1 MVLEIKDLIKD
12 YYHKEKKIEVLKSLS
27 YNFEKGKFY
36 GIMGHS
42 GSGKTTLF
50 NIIGTIDKEYNGNI
64 LVNSKNISSLNDE
77 DMASLRNLEI
87 GFVFQDFFLD
97 EGLTALENVMVPMII
112 NANIPKEER
121 EVIAKKLLKEVGMED
136 REKHFPKELSGGE
149 KQRVAIARALAK
161 DTPIIIADEPTGNLD
176 SRSAKAII
184 KLLSEISKDKLVI
197 IVTHNYEEVE
207 EYVTRKIKMHDGR
220 ILEDKKIK
228 NIDNNLQHKESN
240 YKNITRLN
248 KLRLGIRNTFNIIPK
263 FLLVLAVYL
272 FIVVALM
279 AEYSSFK
286 EQEYIASNSGY
297 NNYFQIFFVNLNP
310 SH

>member
-149 KQRVAIARALAK
+149 KQRVAIARALSNN
-161 DTPIIIADEPTGNLD
+161 PNILLCDEPTGNLD
-176 SRSAKAII
+176 EETENKIFT
-184 KLLSEISKDKLVI
+184 LLKNLSKSGKCV
-197 IVTHNYEEVE
+197 
-207 EYVTRKIKMHDGR
+207 
-220 ILEDKKIK
+220 
-228 NIDNNLQHKESN
+228 
-240 YKNITRLN
+240 
-248 KLRLGIRNTFNIIPK
+248 
-263 FLLVLAVYL
+263 
-272 FIVVALM
+272 IVV
-279 AEYSSFK
+279 SH
-286 EQEYIASNSGY
+286 SNEVKSYADVMLYLKDGK
-297 NNYFQIFFVNLNP
+297 LNEIID
-310 SH
+310 

>member
-27 YNFEKGKFY
+27 YDFEKGKFY

-64 LVNSKNISSLNDE
+64 LVNSKNISNLNDE

-112 NANIPKEER
+112 NENIPKEER

-149 KQRVAIARALAK
+149 KQRVAIARALSNN
-161 DTPIIIADEPTGNLD
+161 PNILLCDEPTGNLD
-176 SRSAKAII
+176 EETENKIFA
-184 KLLSEISKDKLVI
+184 LLKNLSKSGKCV
-197 IVTHNYEEVE
+197 
-207 EYVTRKIKMHDGR
+207 
-220 ILEDKKIK
+220 
-228 NIDNNLQHKESN
+228 
-240 YKNITRLN
+240 
-248 KLRLGIRNTFNIIPK
+248 
-263 FLLVLAVYL
+263 
-272 FIVVALM
+272 IVV
-279 AEYSSFK
+279 SH
-286 EQEYIASNSGY
+286 SNEVKSYADVMLYLKDGK
-297 NNYFQIFFVNLNP
+297 LNEITD
-310 SH
+310 

>member
-12 YYHKEKKIEVLKSLS
+12 YYHKEKKIEVLKGLS

-64 LVNSKNISSLNDE
+64 LVNSKNISNLNDE

-112 NANIPKEER
+112 NENIPKEDR

-149 KQRVAIARALAK
+149 KQRVAIARALSNN
-161 DTPIIIADEPTGNLD
+161 PNILLCDEPTGNLD
-176 SRSAKAII
+176 EETENKIFT
-184 KLLSEISKDKLVI
+184 LLKNLSKSGKCV
-197 IVTHNYEEVE
+197 
-207 EYVTRKIKMHDGR
+207 
-220 ILEDKKIK
+220 
-228 NIDNNLQHKESN
+228 
-240 YKNITRLN
+240 
-248 KLRLGIRNTFNIIPK
+248 
-263 FLLVLAVYL
+263 
-272 FIVVALM
+272 IVV
-279 AEYSSFK
+279 SH
-286 EQEYIASNSGY
+286 SNEVKSYADVMLYLKDGK
-297 NNYFQIFFVNLNP
+297 LNEITD
-310 SH
+310 

>member
-12 YYHKEKKIEVLKSLS
+12 YYHKEKKIEVLKTLS

-149 KQRVAIARALAK
+149 KQRVAIARALSNN
-161 DTPIIIADEPTGNLD
+161 PNILLCDEPTGNLD
-176 SRSAKAII
+176 EETENKIFA
-184 KLLSEISKDKLVI
+184 LLKNLSKSGKCV
-197 IVTHNYEEVE
+197 
-207 EYVTRKIKMHDGR
+207 
-220 ILEDKKIK
+220 
-228 NIDNNLQHKESN
+228 
-240 YKNITRLN
+240 
-248 KLRLGIRNTFNIIPK
+248 
-263 FLLVLAVYL
+263 
-272 FIVVALM
+272 IVV
-279 AEYSSFK
+279 SH
-286 EQEYIASNSGY
+286 SNEVKSYADVMLYLKDGK
-297 NNYFQIFFVNLNP
+297 LNEITD
-310 SH
+310 

>member
-1 MVLEIKDLIKD
+1 MVLEIKDLIKN

-149 KQRVAIARALAK
+149 KQRVAIARALSNN
-161 DTPIIIADEPTGNLD
+161 PNILLCDEPTGNLD
-176 SRSAKAII
+176 EETENKIFTLLK
-184 KLLSEISKDKLVI
+184 KLSKSGKCV
-197 IVTHNYEEVE
+197 
-207 EYVTRKIKMHDGR
+207 
-220 ILEDKKIK
+220 
-228 NIDNNLQHKESN
+228 
-240 YKNITRLN
+240 
-248 KLRLGIRNTFNIIPK
+248 
-263 FLLVLAVYL
+263 
-272 FIVVALM
+272 IVV
-279 AEYSSFK
+279 SH
-286 EQEYIASNSGY
+286 SNEVKSYADVMLYLKDGK
-297 NNYFQIFFVNLNP
+297 LNEITD
-310 SH
+310 

>member
-12 YYHKEKKIEVLKSLS
+12 YYHKEKKIEVLKGLS
-27 YNFEKGKFY
+27 YDFEKGKFY

-64 LVNSKNISSLNDE
+64 LVNSKNISNLNDE

-149 KQRVAIARALAK
+149 KQRVAIARALSNN
-161 DTPIIIADEPTGNLD
+161 PNILLCDEPTGNLD
-176 SRSAKAII
+176 EETENKIFA
-184 KLLSEISKDKLVI
+184 LLKNLSKSGKCV
-197 IVTHNYEEVE
+197 
-207 EYVTRKIKMHDGR
+207 
-220 ILEDKKIK
+220 
-228 NIDNNLQHKESN
+228 
-240 YKNITRLN
+240 
-248 KLRLGIRNTFNIIPK
+248 
-263 FLLVLAVYL
+263 
-272 FIVVALM
+272 IVV
-279 AEYSSFK
+279 SH
-286 EQEYIASNSGY
+286 SNEVKSYADVMLYLKDGK
-297 NNYFQIFFVNLNP
+297 LNEITD
-310 SH
+310 

>member
-112 NANIPKEER
+112 NENIPKEDR

-149 KQRVAIARALAK
+149 KQRVAIARALSNN
-161 DTPIIIADEPTGNLD
+161 PNILLCDEPTGNLD
-176 SRSAKAII
+176 EETENKIFT
-184 KLLSEISKDKLVI
+184 LLKNLSKSGKCV
-197 IVTHNYEEVE
+197 
-207 EYVTRKIKMHDGR
+207 
-220 ILEDKKIK
+220 
-228 NIDNNLQHKESN
+228 
-240 YKNITRLN
+240 
-248 KLRLGIRNTFNIIPK
+248 
-263 FLLVLAVYL
+263 
-272 FIVVALM
+272 IVV
-279 AEYSSFK
+279 SH
-286 EQEYIASNSGY
+286 SNEVKKYADVMLYLKDGK
-297 NNYFQIFFVNLNP
+297 LNEITD
-310 SH
+310 

>member
-27 YNFEKGKFY
+27 YDFEKGKFY

-64 LVNSKNISSLNDE
+64 LINSKNISNLNDE

-112 NANIPKEER
+112 NENIPKEER

-149 KQRVAIARALAK
+149 KQRVAIARALSNN
-161 DTPIIIADEPTGNLD
+161 PNILLCDEPTGNLD
-176 SRSAKAII
+176 EETENKIFT
-184 KLLSEISKDKLVI
+184 LLKNLSKSGKCV
-197 IVTHNYEEVE
+197 
-207 EYVTRKIKMHDGR
+207 
-220 ILEDKKIK
+220 
-228 NIDNNLQHKESN
+228 
-240 YKNITRLN
+240 
-248 KLRLGIRNTFNIIPK
+248 
-263 FLLVLAVYL
+263 
-272 FIVVALM
+272 IVV
-279 AEYSSFK
+279 SH
-286 EQEYIASNSGY
+286 SNEVKKYADVMLYLKDGK
-297 NNYFQIFFVNLNP
+297 LNEITD
-310 SH
+310 

>member
-64 LVNSKNISSLNDE
+64 LVNSKNISNLNDE

-112 NANIPKEER
+112 NENIPKKER

-149 KQRVAIARALAK
+149 KQRVAIARALSNN
-161 DTPIIIADEPTGNLD
+161 PNILLCDEPTGNLD
-176 SRSAKAII
+176 EETENKIFT
-184 KLLSEISKDKLVI
+184 LLKNLSKSGKCV
-197 IVTHNYEEVE
+197 
-207 EYVTRKIKMHDGR
+207 
-220 ILEDKKIK
+220 
-228 NIDNNLQHKESN
+228 
-240 YKNITRLN
+240 
-248 KLRLGIRNTFNIIPK
+248 
-263 FLLVLAVYL
+263 
-272 FIVVALM
+272 IVV
-279 AEYSSFK
+279 SH
-286 EQEYIASNSGY
+286 SNEVKSYADVMLYLKDGK
-297 NNYFQIFFVNLNP
+297 LNEITD
-310 SH
+310 

>member
-1 MVLEIKDLIKD
+1 MVLEIKDLIKN

-27 YNFEKGKFY
+27 YDFEKGKFY

-64 LVNSKNISSLNDE
+64 LVNSKNISNLNDE

-149 KQRVAIARALAK
+149 KQRVAIARALSNN
-161 DTPIIIADEPTGNLD
+161 PNILLCDEPTGNLD
-176 SRSAKAII
+176 EETENKIFA
-184 KLLSEISKDKLVI
+184 LLKNLSKSGKCV
-197 IVTHNYEEVE
+197 
-207 EYVTRKIKMHDGR
+207 
-220 ILEDKKIK
+220 
-228 NIDNNLQHKESN
+228 
-240 YKNITRLN
+240 
-248 KLRLGIRNTFNIIPK
+248 
-263 FLLVLAVYL
+263 
-272 FIVVALM
+272 IVV
-279 AEYSSFK
+279 SH
-286 EQEYIASNSGY
+286 SNEVKSYADVMLYLKDGK
-297 NNYFQIFFVNLNP
+297 LNEITD
-310 SH
+310 

>member
-27 YNFEKGKFY
+27 YDFEKGKFY

-64 LVNSKNISSLNDE
+64 LVNSKNISNLNDE

-149 KQRVAIARALAK
+149 KQRVAIARALSNN
-161 DTPIIIADEPTGNLD
+161 PNILLCDEPTGNLD
-176 SRSAKAII
+176 EETENKIFA
-184 KLLSEISKDKLVI
+184 LLKNLSKSGKCV
-197 IVTHNYEEVE
+197 
-207 EYVTRKIKMHDGR
+207 
-220 ILEDKKIK
+220 
-228 NIDNNLQHKESN
+228 
-240 YKNITRLN
+240 
-248 KLRLGIRNTFNIIPK
+248 
-263 FLLVLAVYL
+263 
-272 FIVVALM
+272 IVV
-279 AEYSSFK
+279 SH
-286 EQEYIASNSGY
+286 SNEVKSYADVMLYLKDGK
-297 NNYFQIFFVNLNP
+297 LNEITD
-310 SH
+310 

>member
-149 KQRVAIARALAK
+149 KQRVAIARALSNN
-161 DTPIIIADEPTGNLD
+161 PNILLCDEPTGNLD
-176 SRSAKAII
+176 EETENKIFA
-184 KLLSEISKDKLVI
+184 LLKNLSKSGKCV
-197 IVTHNYEEVE
+197 
-207 EYVTRKIKMHDGR
+207 
-220 ILEDKKIK
+220 
-228 NIDNNLQHKESN
+228 
-240 YKNITRLN
+240 
-248 KLRLGIRNTFNIIPK
+248 
-263 FLLVLAVYL
+263 
-272 FIVVALM
+272 IVV
-279 AEYSSFK
+279 SH
-286 EQEYIASNSGY
+286 SNEVKSYADVMLYLKDGK
-297 NNYFQIFFVNLNP
+297 LNEITD
-310 SH
+310 

>member
-64 LVNSKNISSLNDE
+64 LVNSKNISNLNDE

-112 NANIPKEER
+112 NENISKEDR

-149 KQRVAIARALAK
+149 KQRVAIARALSNN
-161 DTPIIIADEPTGNLD
+161 PNILLCDEPTGNLD
-176 SRSAKAII
+176 EETENKIFT
-184 KLLSEISKDKLVI
+184 LLKNLSKSGKCV
-197 IVTHNYEEVE
+197 
-207 EYVTRKIKMHDGR
+207 
-220 ILEDKKIK
+220 
-228 NIDNNLQHKESN
+228 
-240 YKNITRLN
+240 
-248 KLRLGIRNTFNIIPK
+248 
-263 FLLVLAVYL
+263 
-272 FIVVALM
+272 IVV
-279 AEYSSFK
+279 SH
-286 EQEYIASNSGY
+286 SNEVKSYADVMLYLKDGK
-297 NNYFQIFFVNLNP
+297 LNEITD
-310 SH
+310 

>member
-1 MVLEIKDLIKD
+1 MVLEIKDLIKN

-64 LVNSKNISSLNDE
+64 LVNSKNISNLNDE

-149 KQRVAIARALAK
+149 KQRVAIARALSNN
-161 DTPIIIADEPTGNLD
+161 PNILLCDEPTGNLD
-176 SRSAKAII
+176 EETENKIFALLKNLSKSGKCVIVVSHSNEVKSYADKII
-184 KLLSEISKDKLVI
+184 KIANGKLV
-197 IVTHNYEEVE
+197 
-207 EYVTRKIKMHDGR
+207 K
-220 ILEDKKIK
+220 
-228 NIDNNLQHKESN
+228 
-240 YKNITRLN
+240 
-248 KLRLGIRNTFNIIPK
+248 
-263 FLLVLAVYL
+263 
-272 FIVVALM
+272 
-279 AEYSSFK
+279 
-286 EQEYIASNSGY
+286 
-297 NNYFQIFFVNLNP
+297 
-310 SH
+310 

>member
-1 MVLEIKDLIKD
+1 MVLEIKDLIKN

-149 KQRVAIARALAK
+149 KQRVAIARALSNN
-161 DTPIIIADEPTGNLD
+161 PNILLCDEPTGNLD
-176 SRSAKAII
+176 EETENKIFA
-184 KLLSEISKDKLVI
+184 LLKNLSKSGKCV
-197 IVTHNYEEVE
+197 
-207 EYVTRKIKMHDGR
+207 
-220 ILEDKKIK
+220 
-228 NIDNNLQHKESN
+228 
-240 YKNITRLN
+240 
-248 KLRLGIRNTFNIIPK
+248 
-263 FLLVLAVYL
+263 
-272 FIVVALM
+272 IVV
-279 AEYSSFK
+279 SH
-286 EQEYIASNSGY
+286 SNEVKSYADVMLYLKDGK
-297 NNYFQIFFVNLNP
+297 LNEITD
-310 SH
+310 

>member
-1 MVLEIKDLIKD
+1 MVLEIKDLIKN

-64 LVNSKNISSLNDE
+64 LVNSKNISNLNDE

-112 NANIPKEER
+112 NENIPKEER

-149 KQRVAIARALAK
+149 KQRVAIARALSNN
-161 DTPIIIADEPTGNLD
+161 PNILLCDEPTGNLD
-176 SRSAKAII
+176 EETENKIFT
-184 KLLSEISKDKLVI
+184 LLKNLSKSGKCV
-197 IVTHNYEEVE
+197 
-207 EYVTRKIKMHDGR
+207 
-220 ILEDKKIK
+220 
-228 NIDNNLQHKESN
+228 
-240 YKNITRLN
+240 
-248 KLRLGIRNTFNIIPK
+248 
-263 FLLVLAVYL
+263 
-272 FIVVALM
+272 IVV
-279 AEYSSFK
+279 SH
-286 EQEYIASNSGY
+286 SNEVKKYADVMLYLKDGK
-297 NNYFQIFFVNLNP
+297 LNEITD
-310 SH
+310 

>member
-12 YYHKEKKIEVLKSLS
+12 YYHKEKKIEVLKGLS
-27 YNFEKGKFY
+27 YDFEKGKFY

-149 KQRVAIARALAK
+149 KQRVAIARALSNN
-161 DTPIIIADEPTGNLD
+161 PNILLCDEPTGNLD
-176 SRSAKAII
+176 EETENKIFA
-184 KLLSEISKDKLVI
+184 LLKNLSKSGKCV
-197 IVTHNYEEVE
+197 
-207 EYVTRKIKMHDGR
+207 
-220 ILEDKKIK
+220 
-228 NIDNNLQHKESN
+228 
-240 YKNITRLN
+240 
-248 KLRLGIRNTFNIIPK
+248 
-263 FLLVLAVYL
+263 
-272 FIVVALM
+272 IVV
-279 AEYSSFK
+279 SH
-286 EQEYIASNSGY
+286 SNEVKSYADVMLYLKDGK
-297 NNYFQIFFVNLNP
+297 LNEITD
-310 SH
+310 

>member
-1 MVLEIKDLIKD
+1 MVLEIKDLIKN

-121 EVIAKKLLKEVGMED
+121 EIIAKKLLKEVGMED

-149 KQRVAIARALAK
+149 KQRVAIARALSNN
-161 DTPIIIADEPTGNLD
+161 PNILLCDEPTGNLD
-176 SRSAKAII
+176 EETENKIFT
-184 KLLSEISKDKLVI
+184 LLKNLSKSGKCV
-197 IVTHNYEEVE
+197 
-207 EYVTRKIKMHDGR
+207 
-220 ILEDKKIK
+220 
-228 NIDNNLQHKESN
+228 
-240 YKNITRLN
+240 
-248 KLRLGIRNTFNIIPK
+248 
-263 FLLVLAVYL
+263 
-272 FIVVALM
+272 IVV
-279 AEYSSFK
+279 SH
-286 EQEYIASNSGY
+286 SNEVKSYADVMLYLKDGK
-297 NNYFQIFFVNLNP
+297 LNEITD
-310 SH
+310 

>member
-1 MVLEIKDLIKD
+1 MVLEIKDLIKN

-149 KQRVAIARALAK
+149 KQRVAIARALSNN
-161 DTPIIIADEPTGNLD
+161 PNILLCDEPTGNLD
-176 SRSAKAII
+176 EETENKIFA
-184 KLLSEISKDKLVI
+184 LLKNLSKSGKCV
-197 IVTHNYEEVE
+197 
-207 EYVTRKIKMHDGR
+207 
-220 ILEDKKIK
+220 
-228 NIDNNLQHKESN
+228 
-240 YKNITRLN
+240 
-248 KLRLGIRNTFNIIPK
+248 
-263 FLLVLAVYL
+263 
-272 FIVVALM
+272 IVVSHSNEVKSYADVMLYLKDGKLN
-279 AEYSSFK
+279 E
-286 EQEYIASNSGY
+286 IAD
-297 NNYFQIFFVNLNP
+297 
-310 SH
+310 

>member
-12 YYHKEKKIEVLKSLS
+12 YYHKEKKIEVLKGLS
-27 YNFEKGKFY
+27 YDFEKGKFY

-112 NANIPKEER
+112 NENIPKEER

-149 KQRVAIARALAK
+149 KQRVAIARALSNN
-161 DTPIIIADEPTGNLD
+161 PNILLCDEPTGNLD
-176 SRSAKAII
+176 EETENKIFTLLK
-184 KLLSEISKDKLVI
+184 KLSKSGKCV
-197 IVTHNYEEVE
+197 
-207 EYVTRKIKMHDGR
+207 
-220 ILEDKKIK
+220 
-228 NIDNNLQHKESN
+228 
-240 YKNITRLN
+240 
-248 KLRLGIRNTFNIIPK
+248 
-263 FLLVLAVYL
+263 
-272 FIVVALM
+272 IVV
-279 AEYSSFK
+279 SH
-286 EQEYIASNSGY
+286 SNEVKSYADVMLYLKDGK
-297 NNYFQIFFVNLNP
+297 LNEITD
-310 SH
+310 

>member
-1 MVLEIKDLIKD
+1 MVLEIKDLIKN

-112 NANIPKEER
+112 NENILKEER

-149 KQRVAIARALAK
+149 KQRVAIARALSNN
-161 DTPIIIADEPTGNLD
+161 PNILLCDEPTGNLD
-176 SRSAKAII
+176 EETENKIFT
-184 KLLSEISKDKLVI
+184 LLKNLSKSGKCV
-197 IVTHNYEEVE
+197 
-207 EYVTRKIKMHDGR
+207 
-220 ILEDKKIK
+220 
-228 NIDNNLQHKESN
+228 
-240 YKNITRLN
+240 
-248 KLRLGIRNTFNIIPK
+248 
-263 FLLVLAVYL
+263 
-272 FIVVALM
+272 IVV
-279 AEYSSFK
+279 SH
-286 EQEYIASNSGY
+286 SNEVKSYADVMLYLKDGK
-297 NNYFQIFFVNLNP
+297 LNEITD
-310 SH
+310 

>member
-1 MVLEIKDLIKD
+1 MVLEIKDLIKN

-112 NANIPKEER
+112 NANILKEER

-149 KQRVAIARALAK
+149 KQRVAIARALSNN
-161 DTPIIIADEPTGNLD
+161 PNILLCDEPTGNLD
-176 SRSAKAII
+176 EETENKIFT
-184 KLLSEISKDKLVI
+184 LLKNLSKSGKCV
-197 IVTHNYEEVE
+197 
-207 EYVTRKIKMHDGR
+207 
-220 ILEDKKIK
+220 
-228 NIDNNLQHKESN
+228 
-240 YKNITRLN
+240 
-248 KLRLGIRNTFNIIPK
+248 
-263 FLLVLAVYL
+263 
-272 FIVVALM
+272 IVV
-279 AEYSSFK
+279 SH
-286 EQEYIASNSGY
+286 SNEVKSYADVMLYLKDGK
-297 NNYFQIFFVNLNP
+297 LNEITD
-310 SH
+310 

>member
-50 NIIGTIDKEYNGNI
+50 NIVGTIDKEYNGNI
-64 LVNSKNISSLNDE
+64 LVNSKNISNLNDE

-112 NANIPKEER
+112 NENIPKEER

-149 KQRVAIARALAK
+149 KQRVAIARALSNN
-161 DTPIIIADEPTGNLD
+161 PNILLCDEPTGNLD
-176 SRSAKAII
+176 EETENKIFA
-184 KLLSEISKDKLVI
+184 LLKNLSKSGKCV
-197 IVTHNYEEVE
+197 
-207 EYVTRKIKMHDGR
+207 
-220 ILEDKKIK
+220 
-228 NIDNNLQHKESN
+228 
-240 YKNITRLN
+240 
-248 KLRLGIRNTFNIIPK
+248 
-263 FLLVLAVYL
+263 
-272 FIVVALM
+272 IVV
-279 AEYSSFK
+279 SH
-286 EQEYIASNSGY
+286 SNEVKSYADVMLYLKDGK
-297 NNYFQIFFVNLNP
+297 LNEITD
-310 SH
+310 

>member
-1 MVLEIKDLIKD
+1 MVLEIKDLIKN

-97 EGLTALENVMVPMII
+97 EGLTALEKVMVPMII
-112 NANIPKEER
+112 NENIPKEER

-149 KQRVAIARALAK
+149 KQRVAIARALSNN
-161 DTPIIIADEPTGNLD
+161 PNILLCDEPTGNLD
-176 SRSAKAII
+176 EETENKIFT
-184 KLLSEISKDKLVI
+184 LLKNLSKSGKCV
-197 IVTHNYEEVE
+197 
-207 EYVTRKIKMHDGR
+207 
-220 ILEDKKIK
+220 
-228 NIDNNLQHKESN
+228 
-240 YKNITRLN
+240 
-248 KLRLGIRNTFNIIPK
+248 
-263 FLLVLAVYL
+263 
-272 FIVVALM
+272 IVV
-279 AEYSSFK
+279 SH
-286 EQEYIASNSGY
+286 SNEVKSYADVMLYLKDGK
-297 NNYFQIFFVNLNP
+297 LNEITD
-310 SH
+310 

>member
-50 NIIGTIDKEYNGNI
+50 NIVGTIDKEYNGNI
-64 LVNSKNISSLNDE
+64 LVNSKNISNLNDE

-87 GFVFQDFFLD
+87 GLVFQDFCLD

-112 NANIPKEER
+112 NENIPKEER

-149 KQRVAIARALAK
+149 KQRVAIARALSNN
-161 DTPIIIADEPTGNLD
+161 PNILLCDEPTGNLD
-176 SRSAKAII
+176 EETENKIFT
-184 KLLSEISKDKLVI
+184 LLKNLSKSGKCV
-197 IVTHNYEEVE
+197 
-207 EYVTRKIKMHDGR
+207 
-220 ILEDKKIK
+220 
-228 NIDNNLQHKESN
+228 
-240 YKNITRLN
+240 
-248 KLRLGIRNTFNIIPK
+248 
-263 FLLVLAVYL
+263 
-272 FIVVALM
+272 IVV
-279 AEYSSFK
+279 SH
-286 EQEYIASNSGY
+286 SNEVKSYADVMLYLKDGK
-297 NNYFQIFFVNLNP
+297 LNEITD
-310 SH
+310 

>member
-64 LVNSKNISSLNDE
+64 LVNSKNISNLNDE

-149 KQRVAIARALAK
+149 KQRVAIARALSNN
-161 DTPIIIADEPTGNLD
+161 PNILLCDEPTGNLD
-176 SRSAKAII
+176 EETENKIFTLLK
-184 KLLSEISKDKLVI
+184 KLSKSGKCV
-197 IVTHNYEEVE
+197 
-207 EYVTRKIKMHDGR
+207 
-220 ILEDKKIK
+220 
-228 NIDNNLQHKESN
+228 
-240 YKNITRLN
+240 
-248 KLRLGIRNTFNIIPK
+248 
-263 FLLVLAVYL
+263 
-272 FIVVALM
+272 IVV
-279 AEYSSFK
+279 SH
-286 EQEYIASNSGY
+286 SNEVKSYADVMLYLKDGK
-297 NNYFQIFFVNLNP
+297 LNEITD
-310 SH
+310 

>member
-1 MVLEIKDLIKD
+1 MVLEIKDLIKN

-27 YNFEKGKFY
+27 YNFEKEKFY

-149 KQRVAIARALAK
+149 KQRVAIARALSNN
-161 DTPIIIADEPTGNLD
+161 PNILLCDEPTGNLD
-176 SRSAKAII
+176 EETENKIFA
-184 KLLSEISKDKLVI
+184 LLKNLSKSGKCV
-197 IVTHNYEEVE
+197 
-207 EYVTRKIKMHDGR
+207 
-220 ILEDKKIK
+220 
-228 NIDNNLQHKESN
+228 
-240 YKNITRLN
+240 
-248 KLRLGIRNTFNIIPK
+248 
-263 FLLVLAVYL
+263 
-272 FIVVALM
+272 IVVSHNNEVKSYADVMLYLKDGKLN
-279 AEYSSFK
+279 E
-286 EQEYIASNSGY
+286 IAD
-297 NNYFQIFFVNLNP
+297 
-310 SH
+310 

>member
-112 NANIPKEER
+112 NENIPKEER

-149 KQRVAIARALAK
+149 KQRVAIARALSNN
-161 DTPIIIADEPTGNLD
+161 PNILLCDEPTGNLD
-176 SRSAKAII
+176 EETENKIFTLLK
-184 KLLSEISKDKLVI
+184 KLSKSGKCV
-197 IVTHNYEEVE
+197 
-207 EYVTRKIKMHDGR
+207 
-220 ILEDKKIK
+220 
-228 NIDNNLQHKESN
+228 
-240 YKNITRLN
+240 
-248 KLRLGIRNTFNIIPK
+248 
-263 FLLVLAVYL
+263 
-272 FIVVALM
+272 IVV
-279 AEYSSFK
+279 SH
-286 EQEYIASNSGY
+286 SNEVKSYADVMLYLKDGK
-297 NNYFQIFFVNLNP
+297 LNEITD
-310 SH
+310 

>member
-27 YNFEKGKFY
+27 YDFEKGKFY

-64 LVNSKNISSLNDE
+64 LVNSKNISNLNDE

-112 NANIPKEER
+112 NENISKEER

-149 KQRVAIARALAK
+149 KQRVAIARALSNN
-161 DTPIIIADEPTGNLD
+161 PNILLCDEPTGNLD
-176 SRSAKAII
+176 EETENKIFT
-184 KLLSEISKDKLVI
+184 LLKNLSKSGKCV
-197 IVTHNYEEVE
+197 
-207 EYVTRKIKMHDGR
+207 
-220 ILEDKKIK
+220 
-228 NIDNNLQHKESN
+228 
-240 YKNITRLN
+240 
-248 KLRLGIRNTFNIIPK
+248 
-263 FLLVLAVYL
+263 
-272 FIVVALM
+272 IVV
-279 AEYSSFK
+279 SH
-286 EQEYIASNSGY
+286 SNEVKKYADVMLYLKDGK
-297 NNYFQIFFVNLNP
+297 LNEITD
-310 SH
+310 

>member
-1 MVLEIKDLIKD
+1 MVLEIKDLIKN

-112 NANIPKEER
+112 NENIPKEER

-149 KQRVAIARALAK
+149 KQRVAIARALSNN
-161 DTPIIIADEPTGNLD
+161 PNILLCDEPTGNLD
-176 SRSAKAII
+176 EETENKIFA
-184 KLLSEISKDKLVI
+184 LLKNLSKSGKCV
-197 IVTHNYEEVE
+197 
-207 EYVTRKIKMHDGR
+207 
-220 ILEDKKIK
+220 
-228 NIDNNLQHKESN
+228 
-240 YKNITRLN
+240 
-248 KLRLGIRNTFNIIPK
+248 
-263 FLLVLAVYL
+263 
-272 FIVVALM
+272 IVV
-279 AEYSSFK
+279 SH
-286 EQEYIASNSGY
+286 SNEVKSYADVMLYLKDGK
-297 NNYFQIFFVNLNP
+297 LNEITD
-310 SH
+310 

>member
-1 MVLEIKDLIKD
+1 MVLEIKDLIKN

-64 LVNSKNISSLNDE
+64 LVNSKNISNLNDE

-149 KQRVAIARALAK
+149 KQRVAIARALSNN
-161 DTPIIIADEPTGNLD
+161 PNILLCDEPTGNLD
-176 SRSAKAII
+176 EETENKIFA
-184 KLLSEISKDKLVI
+184 LLKNLSKSGKCV
-197 IVTHNYEEVE
+197 
-207 EYVTRKIKMHDGR
+207 
-220 ILEDKKIK
+220 
-228 NIDNNLQHKESN
+228 
-240 YKNITRLN
+240 
-248 KLRLGIRNTFNIIPK
+248 
-263 FLLVLAVYL
+263 
-272 FIVVALM
+272 IVV
-279 AEYSSFK
+279 SH
-286 EQEYIASNSGY
+286 SNEVKSYADVMLYLKDGK
-297 NNYFQIFFVNLNP
+297 LNEITD
-310 SH
+310 

>member
-149 KQRVAIARALAK
+149 KQRVAIARALSNN
-161 DTPIIIADEPTGNLD
+161 PNILLCDEPTGNLD
-176 SRSAKAII
+176 EETENKIFT
-184 KLLSEISKDKLVI
+184 LLKNLSKSGKCV
-197 IVTHNYEEVE
+197 
-207 EYVTRKIKMHDGR
+207 
-220 ILEDKKIK
+220 
-228 NIDNNLQHKESN
+228 
-240 YKNITRLN
+240 
-248 KLRLGIRNTFNIIPK
+248 
-263 FLLVLAVYL
+263 
-272 FIVVALM
+272 IVVSHSNEVKSYADVMLYLKDGKLN
-279 AEYSSFK
+279 E
-286 EQEYIASNSGY
+286 IAD
-297 NNYFQIFFVNLNP
+297 
-310 SH
+310 